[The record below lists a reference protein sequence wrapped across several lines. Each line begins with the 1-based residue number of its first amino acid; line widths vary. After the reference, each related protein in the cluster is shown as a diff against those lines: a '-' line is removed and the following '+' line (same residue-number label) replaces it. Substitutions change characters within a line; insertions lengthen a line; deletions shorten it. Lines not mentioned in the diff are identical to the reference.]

1 MSATANLEELVGGP
15 LSAELAAVTRMLES
29 RELLSYSGHVSVRVP
44 GEDALIIQRHV
55 DSRAELVPERM
66 LVVDF
71 DGKVIAGKGNPPSET
86 VIHTEILR
94 ARPDVNAVLHCH
106 MQLAVLFTQ
115 MKGAKILPMRTFAT
129 RWASGVPVHPDPSHI
144 RRLEQGQALA
154 ASLGQHQAVL
164 MRAHGITMVAE
175 SLKGI
180 LVDAIHFE
188 ENLKDQIQI
197 MQMGGEPIPLTEEE
211 MGSLKKS
218 QNRTHHLRKLWIYY
232 AGKAVASGI
241 FPAEWN
247 LLDTDH

>member
-1 MSATANLEELVGGP
+1 MNATAQLEVLIGGP

-29 RELLSYSGHVSVRVP
+29 RELLNYSGHVSVRVP
-44 GEDALIIQRHV
+44 GRDALLIMRHV
-55 DSRAELVPERM
+55 DSRADVMPERM

-71 DGKVIAGKGNPPSET
+71 DGKVIAGNGNPPSET

-129 RWASGVPVHPDPSHI
+129 RWSSGVPVHPDPSHI
-144 RRLEQGQALA
+144 RKLEQGRALA

-175 SLKGI
+175 SLKGVF
-180 LVDAIHFE
+180 VDAVHFE

-197 MQMGGEPIPLTEEE
+197 LQMGGEPIPLTEEE
-211 MGSLKKS
+211 MGALRKS
-218 QNRTHHLRKLWIYY
+218 QNRTHHLKKLWIYY
-232 AGKAVASGI
+232 AGKAVADGI
-241 FPAEWN
+241 FPAAWN